1 MAFDR
6 QNAAAMRILSGIEEG
21 TMSAAESF
29 ALVED
34 ADPALV
40 YLIFTWI
47 RRRYADDPNADA
59 VVGRLLA
66 VVDRDPLVARKMKE
80 GQADPVVAWFEE
92 EHDYRALRAREFIE
106 LIVDK
111 LES

>member
-1 MAFDR
+1 MTAGQSYD
-6 QNAAAMRILSGIEEG
+6 
-21 TMSAAESF
+21 
-29 ALVED
+29 LVAD

-47 RRRYADDPNADA
+47 RRRYADHPNADA

-66 VVDRDPLVARKMKE
+66 VIERSPSVNAKMKE

-92 EHDYRALRAREFIE
+92 EHSYRDLGAKEFIE